1 MLKDILLLPGRLYA
15 GLRTIIPFGLS
26 AFPPMKMR
34 LLLRRYLL
42 VALPALLIG
51 IVVISAAAF
60 GEDKAPP
67 KRSLN
72 GAPLGVG
79 MGGRDA
85 WLRYA
90 PVDGPA
96 VLQHYDSVVVYGES
110 EVLRTA
116 ETELFRGLHGMLGPS
131 FRSEK
136 PATFR
141 HKNLTSNGV
150 IVLGTVTSLKPQF
163 PALLKDTEL
172 QPDGY
177 LLATTMF
184 RGRRVLVV
192 GASNDR
198 AVLYG
203 VFDLLRHVALQE
215 SLENIDERHN
225 PSAPIRW
232 TNEWDNLDGSIE
244 RGYGGRSIIF
254 AGDNVLPDLTRVQE
268 YARLLA
274 SVGINGCVLNNV
286 NADTRV
292 ISGEFLPQL
301 ARIAAAFRPWGIRV
315 AVAVDFASPQKIG
328 GLKTFDPLDPE
339 VASWWRK
346 KTDEVYRAVP
356 DLGGFLMKA
365 DSEGR
370 VGPSAYGRTHA
381 DAANV
386 IARALKP
393 YGGVLIYRAFVY
405 NHHLDFNDLKADRAR
420 AAYDNFASLDG
431 KFDDNAIVQIKYGPI
446 DFQVREPVSPLIG
459 ALQHTNQILEL
470 QITQEYTGQQR
481 QLCFLAPMWK
491 EILDFDLHGDGS
503 TSVAQIVSGKTFKRR
518 LGGFVGVS
526 NVGLD
531 TNWLGFDLA
540 QANLYAFGRLAWD
553 PNLSSQDIVSEWT
566 RLTFGDD
573 PRVLK
578 IIVDMQM
585 ESWPVYEKYTGAPL
599 GLQTLTNIV
608 GNHYEP
614 GPQSADGNGWG
625 QWIRADHNGV
635 GMDRTVATGTGFS
648 GQYAAPVAAE
658 FESLKT
664 CPDNLILFFHHVPYT
679 YVLHSGKTVIQT
691 IYDSHYD
698 GAAQAQTFSSRWKE
712 LHGLVDDERYSAVL
726 ARLEGQAAQ
735 AMVWRDA
742 IDEWFFKLSG
752 IPDEKSHQRGLSDG
766 DRGARLR
773 KCFAS

>member
-1 MLKDILLLPGRLYA
+1 MTRSLVGSTRCGPADYYSFDVATFL
-15 GLRTIIPFGLS
+15 T
-26 AFPPMKMR
+26 KMR
-34 LLLRRYLL
+34 LGYTLRRYL
-42 VALPALLIG
+42 PG
-51 IVVISAAAF
+51 ILFLSAFVKPAAAY
-60 GEDKAPP
+60 GDETAPP

-79 MGGRDA
+79 RAGQEA

-90 PVDGPA
+90 PIPDPA
-96 VLQHYDSVVVYGES
+96 ILKGYNRVSRFGES

-116 ETELFRGLHGMLGPS
+116 ETELLRSLQGMLGRT
-131 FRSEK
+131 FQLEK
-136 PATFR
+136 TVTFR
-141 HKNLTSNGV
+141 HNNLTSNGV
-150 IVLGTVTSLKPQF
+150 IVLGTSASLKTQF
-163 PALLKDTEL
+163 PALLKDAQL
-172 QPDGY
+172 KPDGY
-177 LLATTMF
+177 LITTTMF
-184 RGRRVLVV
+184 RGRHVLVV
-192 GASNDR
+192 AGSNDR
-198 AVLYG
+198 GVLYG
-203 VFDLLRHVALQE
+203 VFALRRQVALRE
-215 SLENIDERHN
+215 SLENIDELRN

-244 RGYGGRSIIF
+244 RGYGGRSIFF
-254 AGDNVLPDLTRVQE
+254 ADGNVLPDLSRVQE

-274 SVGINGCVLNNV
+274 SVGINGCVVNNV

-292 ISGEFLPQL
+292 ITAEFLPQL

-315 AVAVDFASPQKIG
+315 SVSVDLASPQKIG

-339 VASWWRK
+339 VAAWWRRK
-346 KTDEVYRAVP
+346 ADEVYKAVP

-393 YGGVLIYRAFVY
+393 HGGVLIYRAFVY
-405 NHHLDFNDLKADRAR
+405 NDHLDFNDLKADRAR
-420 AAYDNFASLDG
+420 AAYDNFASQDG
-431 KFDDNAIVQIKYGPI
+431 KFDDNAVVQIKYGPI

-459 ALQHTNQILEL
+459 AMQHTNQVLEL

-481 QLCFLAPMWK
+481 HLCFLGPMWE
-491 EILDFDLHGDGS
+491 EILDFDLHANDAG
-503 TSVAQIVSGKTFKRR
+503 TPVKELVSGRTFQRP

-531 TNWLGFDLA
+531 DNWLGFDLA
-540 QANLYAFGRLAWD
+540 QSNLYAFGRLAWD
-553 PNLSSQDIVSEWT
+553 PNLSARGIVEEWT
-566 RLTFGDD
+566 RLTFDRD
-573 PRVLK
+573 PKVVK
-578 IIVDMQM
+578 TIVDMQM
-585 ESWPVYEKYTGAPL
+585 ESWGVYEKYTGSPL

-625 QWIRADHNGV
+625 QWIRADHAGV
-635 GMDRTVATGTGFS
+635 GMDRTVATGTGLV
-648 GQYAAPVAAE
+648 GQYTPKVAAR

-664 CPDNLILFFHHVPYT
+664 CPDNLVLFFHHVPYT
-679 YVLHSGKTVIQT
+679 YVLHSGESIIQT

-698 GAAQAQTFSSRWKE
+698 GAAEAQAFPGRWRE
-712 LHGLVDDERYSAVL
+712 LRGRVDEERYNKVL
-726 ARLEGQAAQ
+726 ERLEGQAAQ
-735 AMVWRDA
+735 AIVWRNT

-752 IPDEKSHQRGLSDG
+752 IADDKSLHRGLGNSSS
-766 DRGARLR
+766 LP
-773 KCFAS
+773 SMP